1 MSINR
6 ISAIFIKEVQDLRKN
21 KNIIYMYFIPILL
34 TLIWDKIVVE
44 MPDIAAL
51 GFGLMFLVVMVG
63 IYVPS
68 MLISEEKEKHT
79 MEVLLLSPASPSE
92 VFIGKGLMTFLSIL
106 VTSVVIVMI
115 VNTSFS
121 ILGIIFLGTVLISLF
136 SITLGMIVGV
146 LAPNQMS
153 TGIIGLPVYL
163 ILLLIPN
170 FAMMGNELMLRLAK
184 VLPTYYYLDM
194 LDIAYND
201 GGGLG
206 NMTGNIFII
215 IGSTILAFIV
225 LLGVFRKKGLE

>member
-201 GGGLG
+201 GGLG

-215 IGSTILAFIV
+215 IGSTILAVIV